1 MIFGRWGVFGALCS
15 QNMLRS
21 TELQLKIRWHR
32 QKLCLLLLLCSS
44 LSCAFADA
52 NANATAK
59 SNKAIVAA
67 PQVLIVYL
75 SRTNNTKTVAEFIQ
89 QAVGAEL
96 VAIELQT
103 PYPENYQDTVE
114 QVRQENQAG
123 YLPALKTTI
132 KNIASYDV
140 IFLGFPTWGMQM
152 PPPVKSFLA
161 EHHLGNKTV
170 IPFNTNAGYGIGSG
184 LRDLKRYCPDCSLL
198 PELQLKGGIERDGV
212 LFVME
217 GAYAVS
223 VKEKVQHWLR
233 TLSERNEQLKWLL
246 QHQSAKEDAL

>member
-1 MIFGRWGVFGALCS
+1 MILGRWGVFGALFS

-21 TELQLKIRWHR
+21 TEPQLKIRWHR
-32 QKLCLLLLLCSS
+32 LKLCLLFLLFSS
-44 LSCAFADA
+44 LSCAFSDA
-52 NANATAK
+52 NAKN
-59 SNKAIVAA
+59 NKAIAAA

-89 QAVGAEL
+89 QAVGGEL

-103 PYPENYQDTVE
+103 PYPENYKDTVE
-114 QVRQENQAG
+114 QVRQENQTG
-123 YLPALKTTI
+123 YLPALETKI
-132 KNIASYDV
+132 KNITSFDV

-161 EHHLGNKTV
+161 EHQLGDTTV

-184 LRDLKRYCPDCSLL
+184 LRDLKRYCPDCSVL

-223 VKEKVQHWLR
+223 VKEKVRHWLR
-233 TLSERNEQLKWLL
+233 TLSVDNEQIKGLL
-246 QHQSAKEDAL
+246 QPPSAKEAAL

>member
-1 MIFGRWGVFGALCS
+1 LIFGRWGVFGALCS

-96 VAIELQT
+96 VAIELQYYARLT
-103 PYPENYQDTVE
+103 GIKLSLYYVFSFNH
-114 QVRQENQAG
+114 
-123 YLPALKTTI
+123 LPCLAL
-132 KNIASYDV
+132 
-140 IFLGFPTWGMQM
+140 
-152 PPPVKSFLA
+152 
-161 EHHLGNKTV
+161 
-170 IPFNTNAGYGIGSG
+170 
-184 LRDLKRYCPDCSLL
+184 
-198 PELQLKGGIERDGV
+198 V
-212 LFVME
+212 LV
-217 GAYAVS
+217 
-223 VKEKVQHWLR
+223 
-233 TLSERNEQLKWLL
+233 
-246 QHQSAKEDAL
+246 

>member
-1 MIFGRWGVFGALCS
+1 MRRFYRQHGLD
-15 QNMLRS
+15 L
-21 TELQLKIRWHR
+21 IRWFTSTAKGNGER
-32 QKLCLLLLLCSS
+32 VRVYFFVLVLFCSS
-44 LSCAFADA
+44 LSGAFADA
-52 NANATAK
+52 NTNATVK
-59 SNKAIVAA
+59 NNKATAVVPKI
-67 PQVLIVYL
+67 LIVYL

-89 QAVGAEL
+89 QAVGGEL

-103 PYPENYQDTVE
+103 PYPENYQETVE
-114 QVRQENQAG
+114 QVRQENQTG

-161 EHHLGNKTV
+161 EHQLGEKTV

-184 LRDLKRYCPDCSLL
+184 LIDLKRYCPDCSVL

-212 LFVME
+212 IFVME

-223 VKEKVQHWLR
+223 VKEKVQHWLN
-233 TLSERNEQLKWLL
+233 TLSEHNENIKWLL
-246 QHQSAKEDAL
+246 QPPSAKESAL

>member
-1 MIFGRWGVFGALCS
+1 VRVYFFVLV
-15 QNMLRS
+15 
-21 TELQLKIRWHR
+21 
-32 QKLCLLLLLCSS
+32 LLCSS
-44 LSCAFADA
+44 LSCVFADA
-52 NANATAK
+52 NENATAK
-59 SNKAIVAA
+59 NNKATAAA
-67 PQVLIVYL
+67 PKVVIVYL

-89 QAVGAEL
+89 QAVGGEL

-132 KNIASYDV
+132 KNITSYDV

-161 EHHLGNKTV
+161 EHQLGDTTV

-184 LRDLKRYCPDCSLL
+184 LSDLTRYCLDCRVL

-233 TLSERNEQLKWLL
+233 TLSVDNEKIKGLL
-246 QHQSAKEDAL
+246 QHQSAKEAAP

>member
-1 MIFGRWGVFGALCS
+1 VRVYFFVLV
-15 QNMLRS
+15 
-21 TELQLKIRWHR
+21 
-32 QKLCLLLLLCSS
+32 LLCSS

-52 NANATAK
+52 NENATAK
-59 SNKAIVAA
+59 NNKATAAA
-67 PQVLIVYL
+67 PKVVIVYL

-89 QAVGAEL
+89 QAVGGEL

-123 YLPALKTTI
+123 YLPALKTMI

-161 EHHLGNKTV
+161 KHQLGDKTV

-184 LRDLKRYCPDCSLL
+184 LSDLTRYCPDCRVLS
-198 PELQLKGGIERDGV
+198 ELQLKGGIERDGV

-223 VKEKVQHWLR
+223 VKEKVQQWLR
-233 TLSERNEQLKWLL
+233 TLSVNNEQIKGLL
-246 QHQSAKEDAL
+246 QHQSAKEAAL

>member
-1 MIFGRWGVFGALCS
+1 MRVCFFVLVLF
-15 QNMLRS
+15 
-21 TELQLKIRWHR
+21 
-32 QKLCLLLLLCSS
+32 CSS

-52 NANATAK
+52 NTNAIVKNDKATA
-59 SNKAIVAA
+59 VV

-89 QAVGAEL
+89 QAVGGEL

-114 QVRQENQAG
+114 QVRQENQTR
-123 YLPALKTTI
+123 YLPALKTRI

-161 EHHLGNKTV
+161 EHQLDNKTV

-184 LRDLKRYCPDCSLL
+184 LSDLKHYCPDCRLL
-198 PELQLKGGIERDGV
+198 PELQL
-212 LFVME
+212 
-217 GAYAVS
+217 
-223 VKEKVQHWLR
+223 
-233 TLSERNEQLKWLL
+233 
-246 QHQSAKEDAL
+246 